1 MLAGIEGT
9 KRDSITREI
18 INALGQWPEI
28 ERKVFSQ
35 VHYQGK
41 SVEAISRSLQLDAVE
56 VHQILKRCDR
66 RLHASLRDLRERGCE
81 TPQIPAIK
89 TSRPAA

>member
-1 MLAGIEGT
+1 MLAGIENT
-9 KRDSITREI
+9 KRESITREI

-28 ERKVFSQ
+28 ERNVFSQ
-35 VHYQGK
+35 AHYQGQ
-41 SVEAISRSLQLDAVE
+41 SVEAISRSLQLDVIE

-66 RLHASLRDLRERGCE
+66 RLHASLRDLRESGCE
-81 TPQIPAIK
+81 TSPLPGIK